1 MLMASVLA
9 VLAALALLVLRLRRH
24 GGALALDEA
33 RAERLGS
40 HHHLSGL
47 FNQHTFHERLAE
59 KLEGAKR
66 THAGFA
72 LHLIDLDRF
81 KDLNGSL
88 GHQAGDVV
96 TSAMGKRIAN
106 TARAMAVVA
115 RLGGNELAIIQM
127 NADSIHKAS
136 ALIHRMHEVL
146 ATRSSL
152 TLSGSAWAIR
162 SASSLGRSWMS
173 TARA

>member
-1 MLMASVLA
+1 MRRAQSD
-9 VLAALALLVLRLRRH
+9 LAAITTSRACSTSTPFTSGSPRSWKAPSAPMPALRCI
-24 GGALALDEA
+24 
-33 RAERLGS
+33 
-40 HHHLSGL
+40 
-47 FNQHTFHERLAE
+47 F
-59 KLEGAKR
+59 
-66 THAGFA
+66 
-72 LHLIDLDRF
+72 IDLDRF

-106 TARAMAVVA
+106 TARAMAMVA

-136 ALIHRMHEVL
+136 ALIHRIHEVL

-152 TLSGSAWAIR
+152 TLSGSEWAIR